1 MYKNQLYFYI
11 LMSNSKIKFKKF
23 HVQYHEKIT
32 LLRKEVHNSDSE
44 NQNSSFFFF
53 TVLNFIYLFILLML
67 SPFPYPIFNW
77 VSHLTGEIKGHL
89 NEWKNIPHHG
99 SQALMLLT

>member
-44 NQNSSFFFF
+44 NQNSYFFFYSIKF
-53 TVLNFIYLFILLML
+53 YLFIYFAYAL
-67 SPFPYPIFNW
+67 SISLSYF
-77 VSHLTGEIKGHL
+77 
-89 NEWKNIPHHG
+89 
-99 SQALMLLT
+99 

>member
-23 HVQYHEKIT
+23 HVQYHEKMT

-44 NQNSSFFFF
+44 NQNSSFFFDSIKF
-53 TVLNFIYLFILLML
+53 YLFIYFAYAL
-67 SPFPYPIFNW
+67 SISLSYF
-77 VSHLTGEIKGHL
+77 
-89 NEWKNIPHHG
+89 
-99 SQALMLLT
+99 